1 MNTDIEPPKHANDSV
16 NTATLSKPKPAPGHS
31 SWDDLEEEKTA
42 FQKYRLPIIAG
53 IILATGI
60 GFVAKALSGKS
71 SAPPPKQEVMVVST
85 LPQPTPPPIATPP
98 PPPPMEVKKEEMIV
112 EEKVEE
118 APADPTPQVETA
130 LKGSGNTGMVLKS
143 GNGSGAF
150 AARSAANAEAMRR
163 SAYAGQV
170 KSRIEQALKGNP
182 RTRKAGMTIEIR
194 VWPDST
200 GRITRA
206 KLNSSTGDSALDAI
220 IRDEIL
226 TGLQM
231 SEPPPDGMPT
241 PIIMRITA
249 LRPKPD
255 SASRQ

>member
-1 MNTDIEPPKHANDSV
+1 MNTELEDTKPAQHSG
-16 NTATLSKPKPAPGHS
+16 NTATLSKPKPAPAHS
-31 SWDDLEEEKTA
+31 SWDDAEEEKTA

-60 GFVAKALSGKS
+60 GFVAKSLSGKS
-71 SAPPPKQEVMVVST
+71 SAPPPKQEVMMVTTVA
-85 LPQPTPPPIATPP
+85 QPTPPPPAPTT

-112 EEKVEE
+112 EEKVE
-118 APADPTPQVETA
+118 APADPTPQVETMI
-130 LKGSGNTGMVLKS
+130 KGPGAGGMVLKS
-143 GNGSGAF
+143 GNGSGIF
-150 AARSAANAEAMRR
+150 AQRSAANAEAMRR

-182 RTRKAGMTIEIR
+182 RTRKAGMTIEVR

-200 GRITRA
+200 GRVTRA
-206 KLNSSTGDSALDAI
+206 KLANSTGDKDLDDVIANQ
-220 IRDEIL
+220 IL
-226 TGLQM
+226 TGIQM

-249 LRPKPD
+249 RRPN
-255 SASRQ
+255 

>member
-1 MNTDIEPPKHANDSV
+1 MNTEIEDIQERTHLNAAAVTPA
-16 NTATLSKPKPAPGHS
+16 KPKPAPAHS
-31 SWDDLEEEKTA
+31 AWDDEEEEKSA
-42 FQKYRLPIIAG
+42 FQKYRLPVIAG

-60 GFVAKALSGKS
+60 GFVAKSLSGKS
-71 SAPPPKQEVMVVST
+71 SAPPPKQEVMVVHT
-85 LPQPTPPPIATPP
+85 IAQPTPPPPMPTP

-163 SAYAGQV
+163 STYAGKV
-170 KSRIEQALKGNP
+170 KSRIQQALEGNP

-206 KLNSSTGDSALDAI
+206 KLANSTGDKDLDDVIANQV
-220 IRDEIL
+220 L
-226 TGLQM
+226 TGIQM
-231 SEPPPDGMPT
+231 SEPPPEGMPT

-249 LRPKPD
+249 RRPN
-255 SASRQ
+255 

>member
-1 MNTDIEPPKHANDSV
+1 MNTELEDNQQATHPNAVTHPHPTPKA
-16 NTATLSKPKPAPGHS
+16 AQAHS
-31 SWDDLEEEKTA
+31 GWDDEEEEKTA
-42 FQKYRLPIIAG
+42 FQKYRLPVIAG

-60 GFVAKALSGKS
+60 GFVAKAIS
-71 SAPPPKQEVMVVST
+71 SRPAGPAPKQEVMMVT
-85 LPQPTPPPIATPP
+85 TIAQPTPPPPAPTP

-118 APADPTPQVETA
+118 APADPTPVVETA

-143 GNGSGAF
+143 GNGSGIF
-150 AARSAANAEAMRR
+150 ANRRTVNEDAMRR

-182 RTRKAGMTIEIR
+182 RTRKAAMTIEVR

-200 GRITRA
+200 GVISRA
-206 KLNSSTGDSALDAI
+206 TLANSTGDKELDDI
-220 IRDEIL
+220 IRNQVL
-226 TGLQM
+226 TGLQI
-231 SEPPPDGMPT
+231 SQPPPEGMPT

-249 LRPKPD
+249 RR
-255 SASRQ
+255 SG

>member
-1 MNTDIEPPKHANDSV
+1 MNTELEDPKHAHDSG
-16 NTATLSKPKPAPGHS
+16 NTATLSKPKATPGHS
-31 SWDDLEEEKTA
+31 SWDDVEEEKTA

-53 IILATGI
+53 IILAVGI
-60 GFVAKALSGKS
+60 GFVAKSLSGKS
-71 SAPPPKQEVMVVST
+71 SAPPPKHEVMVVST
-85 LPQPTPPPIATPP
+85 RPEPTPPPPAPTP

-112 EEKVEE
+112 EEKIEE

-130 LKGSGNTGMVLKS
+130 LKGNGNAGMVLKS

-150 AARSAANAEAMRR
+150 AQRSAANAEAMRR
-163 SAYAGQV
+163 SAYAGKV
-170 KSRIEQALKGNP
+170 KSRIQHALESNA
-182 RTRKAGMTIEIR
+182 RTRKAGMTIEVR
-194 VWPDST
+194 VWPDTT

-206 KLNSSTGDSALDAI
+206 KLANSTGDKDLDDVIANQ
-220 IRDEIL
+220 IL

-249 LRPKPD
+249 RRPN
-255 SASRQ
+255 

>member
-1 MNTDIEPPKHANDSV
+1 MNTDNDKTV
-16 NTATLSKPKPAPGHS
+16 MMRAANTATLSQPKVAPAPSG
-31 SWDDLEEEKTA
+31 WDDEDEEKTA
-42 FQKYRLPIIAG
+42 FQKYRLPVIAG

-60 GFVAKALSGKS
+60 GFVAKSLSGKS
-71 SAPPPKQEVMVVST
+71 SAPPPKQEVMMVTTVA
-85 LPQPTPPPIATPP
+85 QPTPPPPVPTP

-143 GNGSGAF
+143 GNGSGIF

-182 RTRKAGMTIEIR
+182 RTRKAGMTIEVR

-206 KLNSSTGDSALDAI
+206 KLASSTGDKDLDDVIANQ
-220 IRDEIL
+220 IL
-226 TGLQM
+226 TGIQM

-249 LRPKPD
+249 RRPN
-255 SASRQ
+255 